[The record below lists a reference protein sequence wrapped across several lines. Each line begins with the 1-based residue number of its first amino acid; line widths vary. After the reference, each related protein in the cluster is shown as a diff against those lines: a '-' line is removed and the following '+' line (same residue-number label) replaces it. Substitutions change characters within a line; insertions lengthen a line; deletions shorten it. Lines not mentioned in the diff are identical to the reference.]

1 MTVGTHD
8 CVGLLVDGCNG
19 PWHRIWTPLTL
30 SSYASLTGAI
40 SLDDVLSPQ
49 YLELKDRLELGILLA
64 SAVMQL
70 HTTEW
75 LNEDWGKGDIFFLQ
89 KITQRRTTRGNIEP
103 VFEPVIDKPFVRR
116 TFGSSQA
123 LHPIPQAPN
132 SPASTLVVCERSLF
146 SLGIVLIE
154 LWFEKRIEELSPDGD
169 QDQDD
174 GNARYKTARKLLG
187 DIFTYAGENYGLA
200 VSRCINGLTPS
211 GGSAPATW
219 GSLDNEDFKNDVHT
233 NVVALLEKNFEV
245 GSSALFLGPAV
256 RC

>member
-8 CVGLLVDGCNG
+8 CIGLLVDGGNG
-19 PWHRIWTPLTL
+19 PWHRIWAPLTL
-30 SSYASLTGAI
+30 SSYTSLTGPI
-40 SLDDVLSPQ
+40 SLDDVLLPQ
-49 YLELKDRLELGILLA
+49 CLELKDRLELGLLLA

-89 KITQRRTTRGNIEP
+89 KITQRPTTRGTIET
-103 VFEPVIDKPFVRR
+103 FHEPVIDKPFVRR
-116 TFGSSQA
+116 TFGSSQE
-123 LHPIPQAPN
+123 LHPIPQSPK

-146 SLGIVLIE
+146 SLGIVLTE
-154 LWFEKRIEELSPDGD
+154 LWYEKRIEDLSPDGD
-169 QDQDD
+169 QNQDD

-200 VSRCINGLTPS
+200 VARCINGINPS
-211 GGSAPATW
+211 SSSISATW
-219 GSLDNEDFKNDVHT
+219 GSLDNDDFKNDVHT
-233 NVVALLEKNFEV
+233 NVVCLLEKNFDV
-245 GSSALFLGPAV
+245 GSSVTFLGHGV